1 MNVAV
6 TTSTTALTPI
16 AVSAGDREWW
26 AEQAGR
32 SGTDWAGVRGTDWA
46 GVRGTDWAGVLDGAH
61 AVAAV
66 ALGEISS
73 MDTFGQLCLEAD
85 RKAAARPDDAGTLRA
100 RRLLDDG
107 ISYERAYGELLRDRS
122 APEFLVKALM
132 FSLRRGVNELTQPD
146 TLRRLSALDGD
157 QVKQVCRRVQAFQ
170 PEIAEP
176 WSTKEVDALI
186 SAWRRSR

>member
-26 AEQAGR
+26 AEQAGQ
-32 SGTDWAGVRGTDWA
+32 S
-46 GVRGTDWAGVLDGAH
+46 GTDWAGVLDGAH
-61 AVAAV
+61 DVAAV

-73 MDTFGQLCLEAD
+73 MDTFGQLCLAAD
-85 RKAAARPDDAGTLRA
+85 RKAAARPDDARTLRA

-107 ISYERAYGELLRDRS
+107 ISYERAYGELLRDRP

-132 FSLRRGVNELTQPD
+132 FSLRRGVDELTKPD
-146 TLRRLSALDGD
+146 TLRRLSALDKD
-157 QVKQVCRRVQAFQ
+157 QLEAVCLRVEAFKA
-170 PEIAEP
+170 EIAP
-176 WSTKEVDALI
+176 AWSADDVDLLI
-186 SAWRRSR
+186 SAWRKFREQR